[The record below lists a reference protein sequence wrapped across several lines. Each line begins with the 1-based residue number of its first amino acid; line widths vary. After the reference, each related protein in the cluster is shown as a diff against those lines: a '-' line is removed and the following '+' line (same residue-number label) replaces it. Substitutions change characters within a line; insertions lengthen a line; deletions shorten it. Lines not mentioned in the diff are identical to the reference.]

1 MQKIFALVD
10 CNNFYVSCERIFNP
24 TLAEKPVVVL
34 SNNDGC
40 IISRSNEAKALGIKM
55 GQPIFQCNDL
65 IKKHRV
71 HVYSSNYSL
80 YGDISRRVMDV
91 LATFTPELEVY
102 SIDEAFLSLEG
113 ITRNPSDYAG
123 QIRRTIKKWV
133 GIPVSIGIGP
143 SKTLAKAAA
152 HVAKKVPCHEGVFD
166 ITHCADTLLGKID
179 VGDVWGIGRR
189 YNRLL
194 KRAGIHTARD
204 LRDVDDS
211 WAKKHLKI
219 TGLRTVMELRG
230 MSCISLDQDQAP
242 KKAIMCSRSFG
253 RKVHSIEELR
263 EAAAAYTSRAAEKL
277 RAQGSAAGFIE
288 VFLIEFPFNE
298 GFPATHIASTNIPVA
313 TAYTPRLI
321 RYAQALI
328 ERIYRA
334 GPAYRK
340 VGVML
345 ADIVPRGQVQMN
357 LFHQTHEGPRELRL
371 MQTIDRINSR
381 LGSGTISYAA
391 AGFSRPW
398 WMRQTRKSPRFT
410 TSWEELPL
418 VKAS

>member
-1 MQKIFALVD
+1 MHKLFALID

-24 TLAEKPVVVL
+24 SLEGRPVVVL

-40 IISRSNEAKALGIKM
+40 IIARSNEAKALGIKM
-55 GQPIFQCNDL
+55 GQPIFQCRDL
-65 IKKHRV
+65 MARHQV
-71 HVYSSNYSL
+71 HVFSSNYSL

-91 LATFTPELEVY
+91 LGIFSPDVEMY
-102 SIDEAFLSLEG
+102 SIDEAFLGLDG
-113 ITRNPSDYAG
+113 TTRDPLGYAG
-123 QIRRTIKKWV
+123 EIRRIVKKWV
-133 GIPVSIGIGP
+133 GVPVSVGIGP

-152 HVAKKVPCHEGVFD
+152 LFAKKNPSLGGVFD
-166 ITHCADTLLGKID
+166 ITLCAQSALSEID

-189 YNRLL
+189 YGRFLS
-194 KRAGIHTARD
+194 RAGIRTARD
-204 LRDVDDS
+204 LRDMDDA

-230 MSCISLDQDQAP
+230 MSCIPLDQDDAP
-242 KKAIMCSRSFG
+242 KKAIVCSRSFG
-253 RKVHSIEELR
+253 RKVYRLEELK

-277 RAQGSAAGFIE
+277 RAQGGAAGFIE
-288 VFLIEFPFNE
+288 LVLIEFPFNE
-298 GFPATHIASTNIPVA
+298 GFPKTYISSANIPVA
-313 TAYTPRLI
+313 TAYTPQLI
-321 RYAQALI
+321 GYAHTLL
-328 ERIYRA
+328 ERIYRR

-357 LFHQTHEGPRELRL
+357 LFHQPPEGPKEVNL
-371 MQTIDRINSR
+371 MQTVDRINAR
-381 LGSGTISYAA
+381 FGSGTISYAA
-391 AGFSRPW
+391 AGFDRPW

-410 TSWEELPL
+410 TSWEEIPL